1 MPPQR
6 RSSQNSDDPHPAR
19 PRCEWDARLE
29 YVSSRPVHHKL
40 AATRLVGI
48 PASSLSLFH
57 RSSSLLP
64 PLPLSSP
71 WPWPW
76 PPPGSPL
83 PPHGGAGCPLRA
95 LHSQRLSPSTCH
107 GGRRLFVPVPIPSL
121 EGRASSPPP
130 RSSTSPEVPYP
141 KPEVSCFS
149 LLFSPLIVTTRT
161 WEPLIFT
168 RVEYYWRQL
177 QNRYCTLKHLSSPPA
192 ITCELFVIK
201 HNHIV
206 VKST

>member
-1 MPPQR
+1 MSWHAPLNEEVLRTRMIPTQ
-6 RSSQNSDDPHPAR
+6 PAR
-19 PRCEWDARLE
+19 GASATLGSSMCRAGPYTISSLQPGSLE
-29 YVSSRPVHHKL
+29 SQ
-40 AATRLVGI
+40 
-48 PASSLSLFH
+48 PALSLFH

-161 WEPLIFT
+161 WEPLILT
-168 RVEYYWRQL
+168 RVEYYR
-177 QNRYCTLKHLSSPPA
+177 R
-192 ITCELFVIK
+192 
-201 HNHIV
+201 
-206 VKST
+206 